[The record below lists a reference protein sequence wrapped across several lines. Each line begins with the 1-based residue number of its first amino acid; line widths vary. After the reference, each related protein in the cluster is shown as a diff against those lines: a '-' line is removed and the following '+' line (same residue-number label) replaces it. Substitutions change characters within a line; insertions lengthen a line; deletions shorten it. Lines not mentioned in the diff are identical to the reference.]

1 MKKLLIFAGLAVL
14 LVGLP
19 LISKMNRGGDAEV
32 VEVQPA
38 SLETIRSSILASGT
52 LAFREQVQLRSEVIA
67 RATDVLVEE
76 SDPVARGELVITL
89 DTESYDAQVEQ
100 ADARLRIQALAIE
113 RQRHVVAD
121 LERRHRNA
129 ERLVK
134 QGLVDQDSF
143 DALVNQL
150 DVARVELRSQQEG
163 LSQARA
169 ALAQSRDLLAK
180 TQIVSPIDGIVIAV
194 DIKPGETVIAG
205 TTNIPG
211 STLMTIADPSEML
224 VEVLVDEANI
234 AAVRLGQRADIYAAA
249 WPDTPLGG
257 TVESIAP
264 TARQNAGQQ
273 GLTFMVKILLDEQDD
288 IAVRSGMSARAEIH
302 TESSEATLSV
312 PIQAVR
318 HDEDG
323 DATGDNDTES
333 AYVFVLDN
341 GEARRREVETGISSD
356 SDQEILSGL
365 SEGDLVITGPF
376 RTLRTLDDGDP
387 VEPEDAGDDERDDGD
402 GDGEPDSDE
411 D

>member
-19 LISKMNRGGDAEV
+19 LISKMNRGGDAET
-32 VEVQPA
+32 VEVHA
-38 SLETIRSSILASGT
+38 VGVEAIKSSILASGT

-67 RATDVLVEE
+67 RATAVLVEE
-76 SDPVARGELVITL
+76 SDPVGRGELVITL

-100 ADARLRIQALAIE
+100 AEASVRIQQLGIE
-113 RQRHVVAD
+113 RQRHVVTD
-121 LERRHRNA
+121 LERQYRNA
-129 ERLVK
+129 ERLVGQK
-134 QGLVDQDSF
+134 LIDQDSF
-143 DALVNQL
+143 DALGNRL
-150 DVARVELRSQQEG
+150 EVARVELRSQQEA

-169 ALAQSRDLLAK
+169 ALAQSQDLLAK

-234 AAVRLGQRADIYAAA
+234 ASVREGQGASIFAAA
-249 WPDTPLGG
+249 WPDTALTG

-273 GLTFMVKILLDEQDD
+273 GLTFLVKILLDEQDE
-288 IAVRSGMSARAEIH
+288 IEVRSGMSARAEIH
-302 TESSEATLSV
+302 TESSDSALSV

-318 HDEDG
+318 YDDEADSE
-323 DATGDNDTES
+323 TES
-333 AYVFVLDN
+333 GTTEESTTYVFVFED
-341 GEARRREVETGISSD
+341 GVARRREVDTGISSD
-356 SDQEILSGL
+356 SSQEILAGL
-365 SEGDLVITGPF
+365 EEGELVITGPF

-387 VEPEDAGDDERDDGD
+387 VERAEDDGEDAGDSDDDGD
-402 GDGEPDSDE
+402 TDD
-411 D
+411 

>member
-19 LISKMNRGGDAEV
+19 LVSKMNRGGDAEV
-32 VEVQPA
+32 VEVQA
-38 SLETIRSSILASGT
+38 AGLETIRSSILASGT

-67 RATDVLVEE
+67 RATRVLVEE
-76 SDPVARGELVITL
+76 SDRVAQGELVITL

-100 ADARLRIQALAIE
+100 ADARVRIQELAIE

-134 QGLVDQDSF
+134 QGLIDQDSY

-180 TQIVSPIDGIVIAV
+180 TQIASPIDGIVIAV

-234 AAVRLGQRADIYAAA
+234 ASVREGQRADLYAAA
-249 WPDTPLGG
+249 WPDTALGG

-273 GLTFMVKILLDEQDD
+273 GLTFLVKILLDEQDD

-302 TESSEATLSV
+302 TESSESTLSV

-318 HDEDG
+318 YDEDDEASDEE
-323 DATGDNDTES
+323 DAEQ
-333 AYVFVLDN
+333 AYVYVFDN
-341 GEARRREVETGISSD
+341 GTARRRDVETGISSD

-365 SEGDLVITGPF
+365 EEGDRVITGPF

-387 VEPEDAGDDERDDGD
+387 VEQEEESAADDDADDDA
-402 GDGEPDSDE
+402 DSDE
-411 D
+411 S